1 MWLLIILNTTIG
13 FYLQKKSDY
22 TLNSLNLSLKFLL
35 MLQVPFIREN
45 KDLVI
50 ERLAKRNIDASKMI
64 DEVIGFDE
72 DRKRIQT
79 ELDNTLAESN
89 AISKEIGNLYK
100 SGEAQKANALKEKTS
115 ALKDKSKTL
124 NEALNNKVEA
134 LNELLYKIPNVPNEI
149 VPSGNTDE
157 DNEEI
162 FKAGDIPVLHEDA
175 LPHWELAKKYDIID
189 FELGNKITGAGF
201 PVYKGKGAKLQRALI
216 AYFLDKNTKAGY
228 TEYQLPLMVNEASGF
243 GTGQLPDKEGQMYHV
258 TEDNLYLIP
267 TAEVPGTNIFRDVVL
282 NESELPIGITGY
294 TPCFRRE
301 AGSYGAH
308 VRGLNRLHQFDKVEI
323 IRVEHPDNSYNAFN
337 GMIEHVQNIL
347 RELNLPYRIL
357 RLCGGD
363 TGFPS
368 AMTYDFEVFSTAQDR
383 WLEISSVSNFETYQA
398 NRLKLRFKNSEGK
411 NQLAHTLNGSSLALP
426 RVLAG
431 ILENYQTE
439 NGIVIPEALVPY
451 TGFSIID

>member
-1 MWLLIILNTTIG
+1 
-13 FYLQKKSDY
+13 
-22 TLNSLNLSLKFLL
+22 

-50 ERLAKRNIDASKMI
+50 TRLAKRNFDATQII
-64 DEVIGFDE
+64 DEVITFDE
-72 DRKRIQT
+72 ERKQIQT

-89 AISKEIGNLYK
+89 AISKEIGMLYK
-100 SGEAQKANALKEKTS
+100 SGQAEKANVLKAKTANLKEASKELSEKLNAKT
-115 ALKDKSKTL
+115 
-124 NEALNNKVEA
+124 EALTD
-134 LNELLYKIPNVPNEI
+134 LLYKIPNVPHES
-149 VPSGNTDE
+149 VPQGNSDE

-162 FKAGDIPVLHEDA
+162 LKEGEIPTLHEGA

-201 PVYKGKGAKLQRALI
+201 PVYKGKGARLQRALI
-216 AYFLDKNTKAGY
+216 AYFLDKNTEAGY
-228 TEYQLPLMVNEASGF
+228 TEYQLPHLVNEASCY
-243 GTGQLPDKEGQMYHV
+243 GTGQLPDKEGQMYH
-258 TEDNLYLIP
+258 DSRDDLYLIP
-267 TAEVPGTNIFRDVVL
+267 TAEVPGTNIFRDVIL
-282 NESELPIGITGY
+282 NENELPIGITGY

-337 GMIEHVQNIL
+337 GMIEHVQGIL

-383 WLEISSVSNFETYQA
+383 WLEISSVSNFENYQA

-411 NQLAHTLNGSSLALP
+411 NELAHTLNGSSLALP

-439 NGIVIPEALVPY
+439 DGIVIPEALVPY
-451 TGFSIID
+451 TGFKIIN

>member
-1 MWLLIILNTTIG
+1 
-13 FYLQKKSDY
+13 
-22 TLNSLNLSLKFLL
+22 

-45 KDLVI
+45 KALVI
-50 ERLAKRNIDASKMI
+50 ERLAKRNIDATQMI
-64 DEVIGFDE
+64 NDVVALDE
-72 DRKRIQT
+72 DRRRIQT

-89 AISKEIGNLYK
+89 ALSKEIGNLYK
-100 SGEAQKANALKEKTS
+100 SGEAQKANLLKEKSTQ
-115 ALKDKSKTL
+115 LKDVSKEL
-124 NEALNNKVEA
+124 NEALNSKVEA
-134 LNELLYKIPNVPNEI
+134 LTELLYKIPNVPNEL
-149 VPSGNTDE
+149 VPQGNSE
-157 DNEEI
+157 LDNEEV
-162 FKAGDIPVLHEDA
+162 FKAGDIPKLHDGA

-201 PVYKGKGAKLQRALI
+201 PVYKGKGARLQRALI
-216 AYFLDKNTKAGY
+216 AYFLDKNTAAGY
-228 TEYQLPLMVNEASGF
+228 TEYQLPLMVNEASGI

-267 TAEVPGTNIFRDVVL
+267 TAEVPGTNIFRDVLL

-323 IRVEHPDNSYNAFN
+323 IRVEHPSKSYEALDA
-337 GMIEHVQNIL
+337 MINHVEDIL
-347 RELNLPYRIL
+347 KELKLPYRIL

-363 TGFPS
+363 TSFAS
-368 AMTYDFEVFSTAQDR
+368 ALTYDFEVFSTAQDR
-383 WLEISSVSNFETYQA
+383 WLEISSISNFETFQA

-411 NQLAHTLNGSSLALP
+411 NELAHTLNGSSLALP

-439 NGIVIPEALVPY
+439 DGIVIPEVLQPY
-451 TGFSIID
+451 TGFKIIN